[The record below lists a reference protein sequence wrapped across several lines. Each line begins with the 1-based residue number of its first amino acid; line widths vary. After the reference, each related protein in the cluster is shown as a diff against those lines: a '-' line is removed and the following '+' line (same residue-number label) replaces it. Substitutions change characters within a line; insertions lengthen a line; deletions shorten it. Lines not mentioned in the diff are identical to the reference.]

1 VGITL
6 LLAFITL
13 MLMFLVL
20 VTVMARLLADLL
32 VGWENT
38 KYIWGVF
45 IILTLCT
52 PILVFLGYQ
61 LSKVTWG

>member
-1 VGITL
+1 MGITL

-13 MLMFLVL
+13 MLVFLVL

-61 LSKVTWG
+61 LSKVTGG